1 MPSQHAVYPQ
11 IPLQETNQ
19 GIPQALLI
27 NRVKL
32 EGFIV
37 SERMDRW
44 PEALVQLGTWI
55 AEGKLK
61 YRETVS
67 EGLRS
72 APTAFLGM
80 LRGENL
86 GKQLVK
92 VA

>member
-1 MPSQHAVYPQ
+1 MKRFAS
-11 IPLQETNQ
+11 
-19 GIPQALLI
+19 LLV

-37 SERMDRW
+37 SDCMARW
-44 PEALVQLGTWI
+44 PDALRDLGEWV
-55 AEGKLK
+55 AAGKIH

-72 APTAFLGM
+72 APRAFLGM

-92 VA
+92 VAS